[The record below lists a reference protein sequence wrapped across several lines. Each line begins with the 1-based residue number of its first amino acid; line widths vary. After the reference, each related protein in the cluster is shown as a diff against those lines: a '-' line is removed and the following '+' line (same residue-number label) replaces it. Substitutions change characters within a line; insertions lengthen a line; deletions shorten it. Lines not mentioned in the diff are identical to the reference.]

1 MPAGPRPTTRP
12 GAGPGRGRSRARPAA
27 TRPPASTPAGP
38 DASAG
43 WHSDDPDSD
52 RSPRSG
58 ATPQGAGKQPRSE
71 EATRRRSSL
80 TTRAIALAVVFLILT
95 ISYASSLR
103 IYFAQSAEI
112 AATQQEI
119 TERQVRIADLQTDL
133 TRWNDPDYVQ
143 TQARARFGWV
153 LPGET
158 SYQVIDR
165 DGNPMERNDELTDP
179 ASVAREVPDPWWDK
193 VYGTL
198 EDADHPEKA
207 PAPKANLTPP
217 PEPSTG
223 PTPSPDQ

>member
-27 TRPPASTPAGP
+27 PRPPASTPAGP

-52 RSPRSG
+52 RSPRSE

-143 TQARARFGWV
+143 TQARDRFGWV

-158 SYQVIDR
+158 GYRVVGE
-165 DGNPMERNDELTDP
+165 DGQPLGGGEISQATKPSPPKD
-179 ASVAREVPDPWWDK
+179 AWWDK
-193 VYGTL
+193 LWGSVQA
-198 EDADHPEKA
+198 ADQPA
-207 PAPKANLTPP
+207 PAPNT
-217 PEPSTG
+217 EPSKAPPITEQTK
-223 PTPSPDQ
+223 PR